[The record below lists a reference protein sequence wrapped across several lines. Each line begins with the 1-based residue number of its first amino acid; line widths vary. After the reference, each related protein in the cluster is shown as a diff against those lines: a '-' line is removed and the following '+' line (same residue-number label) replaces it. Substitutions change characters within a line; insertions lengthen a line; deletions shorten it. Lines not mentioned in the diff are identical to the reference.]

1 MGGEARRLRFFQL
14 LVKRMP
20 VRAAPPKAF
29 LLALYDHGFG
39 PWLGRL
45 ILVLTTTGRVS
56 GLPRRTPLQYE
67 EVDGKIVVASGWGT
81 RSDWYR
87 NLQAHPAVEVR
98 IGRRRFQAVARP
110 VSDPASIADFL
121 ELRLARHPHMIGRIL
136 QAEGLPARPSREQ
149 LLEYAA
155 GRGMVILEPLADGR
169 TGGDAGTSAAS

>member
-1 MGGEARRLRFFQL
+1 
-14 LVKRMP
+14 MP
-20 VRAAPPKAF
+20 ARAAPPKAF
-29 LLALYDHGFG
+29 VLALYDHGFG

-87 NLQAHPAVEVR
+87 NLQAHPAVEVC
-98 IGRRRFQAVARP
+98 IGRRRFRAVAQP
-110 VSDPASIADFL
+110 VSDPARIAEFL
-121 ELRLARHPHMIGRIL
+121 ELRLARHPRMIGRIL
-136 QAEGLPARPSREQ
+136 KAEGLPARPSREQ

-155 GRGMVILEPLADGR
+155 GRGMVILEPLVDSNTEGN
-169 TGGDAGTSAAS
+169 TGGTAAG